1 MDGPA
6 LATKVLAGC
15 GCAVVTWL
23 LGKML
28 FWFYKL
34 LARVALV
41 VIPVV
46 CGVVAFLVVPPKAP
60 QGAEEMAPLAATL
73 GVVIVAGAVASVG
86 CYVYA
91 AIHRLEKHVRQG
103 TAD

>member
-1 MDGPA
+1 M
-6 LATKVLAGC
+6 
-15 GCAVVTWL
+15 TWL
-23 LGKML
+23 LGRLL

-46 CGVVAFLVVPPKAP
+46 CGVVAFLAFPARVP
-60 QGAEEMAPLAATL
+60 QGAEEMVPVAGTL
-73 GVVIVAGAVASVG
+73 GVVIIAGAVASVG

-91 AIHRLEKHVRQG
+91 AIHRLEKRAGQG